1 MDKCPRCNTPVKP
14 GQKFCT
20 KCGERLTEAQPAQ
33 PAQPDKEQAAAAQ
46 AQAEEAHAR
55 QQGAEDVVQTSNN
68 HIYWTIQQGQIAR
81 VITPQEMSAYSNAK
95 GVIVSEGTTAY
106 VRVNGKTVA
115 TLTGGVYEFK
125 DGIAKT
131 ENGGNAIQKAWN
143 FVTQLF
149 EKKPKPEE
157 EEQKALLL
165 NLQKAAAF
173 SIIVLVDKAFPV
185 LVGAKQPTIDD
196 YKTFVPMVI
205 KTKYY
210 DLKVGLNAMFQIQD
224 KERFIAHYLTDCK
237 LLTTAHI
244 VDTISDSVRTSL
256 QQILEDR
263 EWDGASLPAE
273 IRREMKDKI
282 NEIAPESFY
291 GLGIARIIEITAD
304 SADMERFRNLSR
316 EMYLSEQ
323 ELDYLQ
329 RTNEFRNRMTA
340 VQNAQQIAEARSEQ
354 ELRAELDKINKD
366 NLLQKDEMDK
376 FQLMLDS
383 QRRLREARTKEEEDA
398 LLAEIRKQGLL
409 RDIDYRRLEQE
420 ADLERRQREA
430 DFEFR
435 EQQRQEQLKMERR
448 QKEFEMFMAME
459 NSSNA
464 HEVEMARIH
473 AETDKEW
480 NERMREQQQ
489 RQNDQMME
497 LLRTMAGHPQPNNNA
512 APIANNNTNNNPN
525 TGNS

>member
-33 PAQPDKEQAAAAQ
+33 PDKEQAQQQ

-55 QQGAEDVVQTSNN
+55 QQGAEDVVQTSNQ

-81 VITPQEMSAYSNAK
+81 VITPQEMSAYTNAK

-131 ENGGNAIQKAWN
+131 DGGNAIQKAWK

-173 SIIVLVDKAFPV
+173 SIIVLVDKAFPI

-196 YKTFVPMVI
+196 YKTFQPMVI

-256 QQILEDR
+256 QQLLEER
-263 EWDGASLPAE
+263 EWDGSSLPAE
-273 IRREMKDKI
+273 IRREMKDQI
-282 NEIAPESFY
+282 NAIAPEAFY
-291 GLGIARIIEITAD
+291 GLGIARIVEITAD

-383 QRRLREARTKEEEDA
+383 QRRLREARTKEEEEA
-398 LLAEIRKQGLL
+398 VLAEIRKQGLL

-464 HEVEMARIH
+464 HEIEMARIH

-480 NERMREQQQ
+480 NERLREQQQ
-489 RQNDQMME
+489 HQNDQMME
-497 LLRTMAGHPQPNNNA
+497 LLRTMAAHPQPNNT
-512 APIANNNTNNNPN
+512 NNTNNNN
-525 TGNS
+525 GNN

>member
-20 KCGERLTEAQPAQ
+20 KCGERLIEAQPAK
-33 PAQPDKEQAAAAQ
+33 PDKEQEQ
-46 AQAEEAHAR
+46 AQATEEAHSHP
-55 QQGAEDVVQTSNN
+55 QGAEDVVQTSNH

-81 VITPQEMSAYSNAK
+81 VITPEEMSAYTNAK

-125 DGIAKT
+125 DGIAKADA
-131 ENGGNAIQKAWN
+131 GNALQKAWR

-157 EEQKALLL
+157 EEKKALLL

-173 SIIVLVDKAFPV
+173 SIIVLVDKAFPI

-196 YKTFVPMVI
+196 YKTFQPMVI

-224 KERFIAHYLTDCK
+224 KERFIGHYLTDCK

-244 VDTISDSVRTSL
+244 VDTISDSVRTAL
-256 QQILEDR
+256 QQLLEER
-263 EWDGASLPAE
+263 EWDGSSLPAE
-273 IRREMKDKI
+273 IRREMKDQI
-282 NEIAPESFY
+282 NAIAPEAFY
-291 GLGIARIIEITAD
+291 GLGIARIVEITAD

-383 QRRLREARTKEEEDA
+383 QRRLREARTKEEEEA
-398 LLAEIRKQGLL
+398 VLAEIRKQGLL

-448 QKEFEMFMAME
+448 QREFDMFMAME
-459 NSSNA
+459 NSNNA
-464 HEVEMARIH
+464 HELEMARIH
-473 AETDKEW
+473 ADTDKEW
-480 NERMREQQQ
+480 NERLREQQQ

-497 LLRTMAGHPQPNNNA
+497 LLRTMAAHPQPS
-512 APIANNNTNNNPN
+512 NNNTNNNN
-525 TGNS
+525 GNN

>member
-20 KCGERLTEAQPAQ
+20 KCGERLVEATPDAQQPQQA
-33 PAQPDKEQAAAAQ
+33 AEQAPQ
-46 AQAEEAHAR
+46 DDAHGR
-55 QQGAEDVVQTSNN
+55 QQGSADVIQTSSQ

-81 VITPQEMSAYSNAK
+81 VITPQELAAYKDAK

-106 VRVNGKTVA
+106 VRVDGKTVA
-115 TLTGGVYEFK
+115 TLAGGVYEFK
-125 DGIAKT
+125 QALVKT
-131 ENGGNAIQKAWN
+131 QDGNAMQKAWD
-143 FVTQLF
+143 FVSTLF
-149 EKKPKPEE
+149 ERKPEANE
-157 EEQKALLL
+157 DELKALLQ

-173 SIIVLVDKAFPV
+173 SIVILVDKAFPA
-185 LVGAKQPTIDD
+185 LVGAKQPSLDD
-196 YKTFVPMVI
+196 YKTFRPMVI

-210 DLKVGLNAMFQIQD
+210 DLQVGLNAMFQIQD
-224 KERFIAHYLTDCK
+224 KERFIAHFLTDCT

-244 VDTISDSVRTSL
+244 VDAIADSARATL
-256 QQILEDR
+256 QQLLENR
-263 EWDGASLPAE
+263 EWDGTSLPQD

-282 NEIAPESFY
+282 NEVAKDQFF
-291 GLGIARIIEITAD
+291 GLGIARIVEITAD

-340 VQNAQQIAEARSEQ
+340 VQNAQQIAEARSDA
-354 ELRAELDKINKD
+354 ELKAELDKINKD
-366 NLLQKDEMDK
+366 NLLREDEMQQ
-376 FQLMLDS
+376 FRLMLDS

-398 LLAEIRKQGLL
+398 VMAEIRRQGLV
-409 RDIDYRRLEQE
+409 RDIDLRRLEQE

-430 DFEFR
+430 DFAFQ

-448 QKEFEMFMAME
+448 QKEFEMFMSME
-459 NSSNA
+459 NANRE
-464 HEVEMARIH
+464 HELEMARLH
-473 AETDKEW
+473 SDTDKEW
-480 NERMREQQQ
+480 NERLREQQQ

-497 LLRTMAGHPQPNNNA
+497 LLRTMAAHPQPAPNNN
-512 APIANNNTNNNPN
+512 NNNTNN
-525 TGNS
+525 GNN

>member
-20 KCGERLTEAQPAQ
+20 KCGERLTEAQPAK
-33 PAQPDKEQAAAAQ
+33 PDKEQAEQQ

-55 QQGAEDVVQTSNN
+55 QQGAEDVVQTSNH

-81 VITPQEMSAYSNAK
+81 VITPQEMSAYTNAK

-115 TLTGGVYEFK
+115 TLSGGVYEFK

-131 ENGGNAIQKAWN
+131 DGGNALQKAWK

-173 SIIVLVDKAFPV
+173 SVVVLVDKAFPI

-196 YKTFVPMVI
+196 YKTFQPMVI

-244 VDTISDSVRTSL
+244 VDTISDSVRSSL
-256 QQILEDR
+256 QQLLETR
-263 EWDGASLPAE
+263 EWDGSSLPAE
-273 IRREMKDKI
+273 IRREMKDQI
-282 NEIAPESFY
+282 NAIAPEAFY

-464 HEVEMARIH
+464 HELEMARIH
-473 AETDKEW
+473 AGTDKEW
-480 NERMREQQQ
+480 NERLREQQQ

-497 LLRTMAGHPQPNNNA
+497 LLRTMAAHPQPNNNNSNNS
-512 APIANNNTNNNPN
+512 NNNNGNN
-525 TGNS
+525 

>member
-33 PAQPDKEQAAAAQ
+33 PDKQEQAAPQ
-46 AQAEEAHAR
+46 TEQAHAP
-55 QQGAEDVVQTSNN
+55 QQGAADVVQTSNH

-81 VITPQEMSAYSNAK
+81 VITPQEMSAYTNAK

-115 TLTGGVYEFK
+115 TLSGGVYEFK

-131 ENGGNAIQKAWN
+131 EGGNAIQKAWS
-143 FVTQLF
+143 FVTRLF

-173 SIIVLVDKAFPV
+173 SIVVLVDKAFPV

-196 YKTFVPMVI
+196 YKTFQPMVI

-224 KERFIAHYLTDCK
+224 KERFIAHYLTDCN

-256 QQILEDR
+256 QQLLEDR
-263 EWDGASLPAE
+263 EWDGSSLPAE

-282 NEIAPESFY
+282 NEIAPETFY

-340 VQNAQQIAEARSEQ
+340 VQNAQQIAEARSEA

-366 NLLQKDEMDK
+366 NLLKKDEMDK

-448 QKEFEMFMAME
+448 QKEFEMFMSME
-459 NSSNA
+459 NANNA
-464 HEVEMARIH
+464 HELEMARIH

-497 LLRTMAGHPQPNNNA
+497 ILRTMAGNNHPQQNNNS
-512 APIANNNTNNNPN
+512 NNNGNN
-525 TGNS
+525 

>member
-1 MDKCPRCNTPVKP
+1 MDKCPRCNAPVKP

-20 KCGERLTEAQPAQ
+20 KCGEKLIDTAAPQQTQQATQAATPAQ
-33 PAQPDKEQAAAAQ
+33 ADN
-46 AQAEEAHAR
+46 AHAR
-55 QQGAEDVVQTSNN
+55 QQGAPDVVQTSSQ

-81 VITPQEMSAYSNAK
+81 VITPQELAAYQNAK

-106 VRVNGKTVA
+106 VRVDGETVA
-115 TLTGGVYEFK
+115 KLSGGVYEFK
-125 DGIAKT
+125 TALVKT
-131 ENGGNAIQKAWN
+131 KDGNALQKAWG
-143 FVTQLF
+143 FVEQLF
-149 EKKPKPEE
+149 EKKPDPSEE
-157 EEQKALLL
+157 EKKALLL

-173 SIIVLVDKAFPV
+173 SIIILVDKAFPT
-185 LVGAKQPTIDD
+185 LVGAKQATIDD
-196 YKTFVPMVI
+196 YKTFKPMVI

-210 DLKVGLNAMFQIQD
+210 DLQVGVNAMFQIQD
-224 KERFIAHYLTDCK
+224 KERFIAHYLTDCT

-244 VDTISDSVRTSL
+244 VDSISDAVRTTL
-256 QQILEDR
+256 QQLLEDR
-263 EWDGASLPAE
+263 EWDGSSLPTE

-282 NEIAPESFY
+282 NEVAPELFY
-291 GLGIARIIEITAD
+291 GLGIARIVEITAD

-340 VQNAQQIAEARSEQ
+340 VQNAQQIAEARSES

-366 NLLQKDEMDK
+366 NLLRKDEMDK

-383 QRRLREARTKEEEDA
+383 QRRLREARTKEEEDVI
-398 LLAEIRKQGLL
+398 LAEIRKQGLL

-448 QKEFEMFMAME
+448 QKEFEMFMSME
-459 NSSNA
+459 NANRE
-464 HEVEMARIH
+464 HELEMARLH

-497 LLRTMAGHPQPNNNA
+497 LLRTMAAHPQP
-512 APIANNNTNNNPN
+512 TNNNN
-525 TGNS
+525 SNNGNNGNN